1 LYLYVRISFLGAI
14 SSYDNR
20 GVTPPHAHR
29 GDDEQKQNK
38 RKLPPD
44 HGSNYV
50 PGAGDANQAPQSM
63 DHFRRGRRERTEMRR
78 REVYCPNENPRRQEE
93 DSPRKNPRQE
103 EHQSLRTDRPPSLKG
118 IDLNRFMD
126 DLCNQR
132 LNVFKSLDSARQEYW
147 ELFHSGKV
155 MTAVIAAAARRR
167 QVRLAQQCWEWMDRV
182 GMEKNVYHYNSMI
195 SVMEKDKNF
204 REAMN
209 LLKEMESRNIPKNEV
224 T

>member
-1 LYLYVRISFLGAI
+1 
-14 SSYDNR
+14 
-20 GVTPPHAHR
+20 
-29 GDDEQKQNK
+29 
-38 RKLPPD
+38 
-44 HGSNYV
+44 
-50 PGAGDANQAPQSM
+50 M

-103 EHQSLRTDRPPSLKG
+103 EHQSLRTDRPPFLKG